1 MKHPQ
6 EIQQILFLSKKHHNR
21 PCEIIGMSPLKD
33 SYLCYCFDLAI
44 EYRSDVPDTDIPDDE
59 FSPLSELLNG

>member
-1 MKHPQ
+1 
-6 EIQQILFLSKKHHNR
+6 
-21 PCEIIGMSPLKD
+21 MSPLKD